1 MTRLLDE
8 DVFGLEVSVDD
19 ALLMQVLES
28 ADNLRQVEADDGGGE
43 DVIVLAV
50 AEDVEVAAG
59 AEGDAPADE
68 LIVFRGADEVGQERG
83 AAAEA
88 AEDGDF
94 VAGAAVGVMVGGGLL
109 HHLESEVVV
118 AGVVVDEEYGAG
130 GAFA

>member
-28 ADNLRQVEADDGGGE
+28 ADDLRQVEADDGDGE
-43 DVIVLAV
+43 DMIVLAV
-50 AEDVEVAAG
+50 AEDVEVASG

-68 LIVFRGADEVGQERG
+68 LVVFRGADEVGQERG
-83 AAAEA
+83 AATEA
-88 AEDGDF
+88 AEDGDL

-118 AGVVVDEEYGAG
+118 SGVVMD
-130 GAFA
+130 